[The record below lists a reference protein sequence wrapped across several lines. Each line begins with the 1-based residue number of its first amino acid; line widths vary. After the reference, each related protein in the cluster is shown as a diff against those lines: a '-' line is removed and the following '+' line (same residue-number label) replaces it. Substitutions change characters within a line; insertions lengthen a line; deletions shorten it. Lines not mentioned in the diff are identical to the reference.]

1 MGHLMQKTAF
11 VVVVAL
17 ASTAALLPAVER
29 NNADLSPADL
39 EFFEKQIRPVLA
51 DSCVTC
57 HSETQ
62 AMAGLRLD
70 SRGGWQEGGKSGPA
84 IIPGE
89 PDQSPLIGAIRHD
102 GSQTPMPLGGAKLAD
117 HVIDVF
123 EQWIRM
129 GAPDPREAPV
139 AEAKVE
145 KSWDQ
150 VYQDRSRWW
159 SLQPVKRP
167 TAPTVKNEEWS
178 DHSVDR
184 FILAQ
189 LEEKGLEPAPRADR
203 NTLLRRLSFVL
214 TGLPPSADEVQAF
227 VADSA
232 EGAFERAVDRL
243 LASPHFGERWARHW
257 MDVVRYTDTYGYEWD
272 IPAKGAWRFRDYLI
286 RALNDDIAFDQ
297 LVREQIAGDLLEHPR
312 INSSEQINE
321 SLIGTM
327 FYQLGENRHGDSVV
341 FNGIFQ
347 EALDNKIDAFSKAF
361 QAMTVA
367 CARCH
372 DHKLDAISQNDYYA
386 LGGVFVSSRWVTN
399 TVDMPD
405 RNRKVLDQLSA
416 LKVKLKEPLADLWL
430 EAAHDIPRYL
440 LAAQARIDEKEAAP
454 QLAEGLKPERLE
466 AWEKALRFEPDEEES
481 KDTEEKAAT
490 EEQDSEAAEE
500 EKTPEPT
507 LEDVL
512 FSWQQLHQSAAQESA
527 VSAAQEGGVNTTW
540 SKLVQDYRTAQRE
553 RSESNA
559 EDFSPL
565 ADFRQRLPE
574 GWSTDGVGLQDGP
587 VSSGDFTVVLK
598 GEAAVGML
606 LPAGLFTHA
615 LSPRLNGA
623 LRSPFLN
630 SAEEPFLTMEVSGGD
645 YSTRRLLADNAFLT
659 EREWAYL
666 DDDELHWVCHTTN
679 GADKSARP
687 RSDAELAELRP
698 HVELT
703 TKSLNPYFPPR
714 VGLGGCDEEKVRED
728 NCGAED
734 PNSWFG
740 VTQAFLV
747 NEGEVTNYGTTWS
760 CVESPADEL
769 KRFESLFS
777 GGAPSDLEGVASRY
791 GKWLR
796 ASLEAWA
803 RDQADEDDVRLINW
817 MLKHELLPNKIQG
830 RKSIRELVSAYR
842 QVEARLLEPQTVNG
856 MADLDSGR
864 DYPVNLR
871 GDYADLGEHVPRG
884 HVQVLSAKH
893 KGRPSGSGRL
903 ELAELVASADNPL
916 TARVF
921 VNRVWHW
928 VFGSGIVRTPN
939 DFGHLGDQPS
949 HPQLLDYLA
958 DEFVQNGWSV
968 KQLVRS
974 MVLSQTFQQ
983 SGQTQARGL
992 VVDPLNRLLHHM
1004 GLRRLDAESIR
1015 DSLLAVSGGLDRK
1028 LYGRPINP
1036 YRSSEDPTKRLFSGP
1051 LDGQGRR
1058 SIYLKMTIM
1067 EPPRFLAT
1075 FNLPDPKIPTGRR
1088 DVTNVPAQALALL
1101 NDPFVVEQARVWAR
1115 DLIEAGHGSPE
1126 QRLREMFQRALG
1138 REPEREELTR
1148 WVKAVQE
1155 IADLY
1160 GKEAGKEV
1168 LPLMQSAKGW
1178 TDAAHALFNSKE
1190 FIYVR

>member
-1 MGHLMQKTAF
+1 MQKTVF
-11 VVVVAL
+11 VVAVAL
-17 ASTAALLPAVER
+17 VSTVALLLAVER
-29 NNADLSPADL
+29 NDADLSPADL
-39 EFFEKQIRPVLA
+39 EFFEKRIRPVLA
-51 DSCVTC
+51 DRCVSC
-57 HSETQ
+57 HSDAQ

-70 SRGGWQEGGKSGPA
+70 SRGGWQEGGQSGPA
-84 IIPGE
+84 IIPGD
-89 PDQSPLIGAIRHD
+89 PAQSPLIKAIRHD

-117 HVIDVF
+117 HVIDAF
-123 EQWIRM
+123 EQWIRR
-129 GAPDPREAPV
+129 GAPDPRGAPA
-139 AEAKVE
+139 AEPTVD
-145 KSWDQ
+145 KSWDE

-167 TAPTVKNEEWS
+167 AVPPVKNKEWS
-178 DHSVDR
+178 DHSLDR

-189 LEEKGLEPAPRADR
+189 LEENGLEPAPRADR

-214 TGLPPSADEVQAF
+214 TGLPPSAGQVKAF
-227 VADSA
+227 VEDSEA
-232 EGAFERAVDRL
+232 GAYERAVDRL
-243 LASPHFGERWARHW
+243 LASSHFGERWARHW

-286 RALNDDIAFDQ
+286 RSLNDDIGFDQ

-372 DHKLDAISQNDYYA
+372 DHKLDAIAQTDYYA

-399 TVDMPD
+399 TIDTPD
-405 RNRKVLDQLSA
+405 RNRKVLDELSA
-416 LKVKLKEPLADLWL
+416 LKGKLKEPLAGLWL

-440 LAAQARIDEKEAAP
+440 LAAQARIDEKEMAP
-454 QLAEGLKPERLE
+454 QLAEGLKPKRLE

-481 KDTEEKAAT
+481 KDTEEKKAA

-500 EKTPEPT
+500 ETPPGPT

-512 FSWQQLHQSAAQESA
+512 FSWLQLHQSAAQD
-527 VSAAQEGGVNTTW
+527 GGLDTTW
-540 SKLVQDYRTAQRE
+540 SKLAQDYRTAQRE
-553 RSESNA
+553 RVESNA
-559 EDFSPL
+559 QNFSPL

-587 VSSGDFTVVLK
+587 VSSGDFTVALK

-630 SAEEPFLTMEVSGGD
+630 SAEKPFLALEVSGGD

-659 EREWAYL
+659 EREWGYL

-679 GADKSARP
+679 GSDKSARP
-687 RSDAELAELRP
+687 RTDVELAELRP

-714 VGLGGCDEEKVRED
+714 VGLGGCDEENVRKD

-747 NEGEVTNYGTTWS
+747 NKGEVTNYGATFS

-769 KRFESLFS
+769 QRFESLFS
-777 GGAPSDLEGVASRY
+777 GDAPSDLEEVASRY
-791 GKWLR
+791 GLWLR

-803 RDQADEDDVRLINW
+803 RDQAGEDDVRLINW
-817 MLKHELLPNKIQG
+817 MLKHELLPNNIQEQE
-830 RKSIRELVSAYR
+830 SIRELVSAYR

-871 GDYADLGEHVPRG
+871 GVYEDLGEHVPRG
-884 HVQVLSAKH
+884 HVQVLRANH
-893 KGRPSGSGRL
+893 KGPTSASGRL

-921 VNRVWHW
+921 VNRLWHW
-928 VFGSGIVRTPN
+928 VFGSGVVRTPN

-949 HPQLLDYLA
+949 HPQMLDYLA

-974 MVLSQTFQQ
+974 LVLSQTFQQ
-983 SGQTQARGL
+983 SGQAQARAL
-992 VVDPLNRLLHHM
+992 EVDPHNRLLHHM

-1015 DSLLAVSGGLDRK
+1015 DSLLAVSGRLDRK

-1088 DVTNVPAQALALL
+1088 DITNVPSQALALL
-1101 NDPFVVEQARVWAR
+1101 NDPFVAEQAQVWAR
-1115 DLIEAGHGSPE
+1115 SLIEAGHGTPE
-1126 QRLREMFQRALG
+1126 PRLREMFQRALG
-1138 REPEREELTR
+1138 REPESEELAR

-1160 GKEAGKEV
+1160 GKEAGKEE
-1168 LPLMQSAKGW
+1168 LPLMQSAQVW
-1178 TDAAHALFNSKE
+1178 ADAAHALFNSKE